1 MYVVP
6 LEAGQEGA
14 GMGVD
19 EGTTAVDEVLELERV
34 DEVLELSTTEEE
46 DVAEL
51 EGMVEVVKEVM
62 EGIVEGLSVLVLLTD
77 TTEEVLTP
85 AVVVTLVKV
94 ELKIV
99 VTGRMYPATL
109 VLRRFAVLTKD

>member
-1 MYVVP
+1 M
-6 LEAGQEGA
+6 
-14 GMGVD
+14 
-19 EGTTAVDEVLELERV
+19 
-34 DEVLELSTTEEE
+34 
-46 DVAEL
+46 
-51 EGMVEVVKEVM
+51 VKEVM